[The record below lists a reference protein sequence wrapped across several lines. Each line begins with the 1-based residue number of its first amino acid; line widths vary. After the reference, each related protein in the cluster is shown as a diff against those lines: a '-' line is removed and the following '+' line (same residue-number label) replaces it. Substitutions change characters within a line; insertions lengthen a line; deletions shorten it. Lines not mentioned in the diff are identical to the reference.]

1 MQCTL
6 STPNSWLKHGEGV
19 VSQWPWPEQ
28 LTTGSPV
35 VLGVLPRDSHSQAD
49 WSSEAQNRRLV
60 GRVCFHRVS
69 TTEGNRTQTH
79 WVFAIFPSQSVR
91 VSASRQLT
99 RSGFLQSTLKSYT
112 HDAFRFDVIYEENE
126 ILILGFLRFQ
136 PQSITQEFPCSFA
149 PKKTKDQENICI
161 EHKED
166 FAKGVLFFLRTS

>member
-6 STPNSWLKHGEGV
+6 STPNSWLTHGEGV

-60 GRVCFHRVS
+60 GRACFHRVP
-69 TTEGNRTQTH
+69 TTGGNRTQTH